1 MIKDLCCACCT
12 TWGGFSSRLVSP
24 CTCSSRTVP
33 WVVDPTWGTSTTFS
47 TTWRFGTQL
56 ETPKICWKDDHSWGN
71 EDHRIPPPFMNTILP
86 APLESPRSFL
96 WSEFVEQLSV
106 SQQAHLWPSQFQPA
120 VSCWSSRLEH
130 RFWLESGVTS
140 LSSEP
145 GPFSQTESNVG
156 VYLCKHRIYQLSY
169 PFSSHPIC
177 TSWLSLIWQ
186 CIEWNKGPQTMKP
199 YSHHPM
205 GHTTCSFTPLA
216 PSRWFQSHS
225 PPPVFPLA
233 PALVHACASAQGCGC
248 ACPQTSE

>member
-1 MIKDLCCACCT
+1 
-12 TWGGFSSRLVSP
+12 
-24 CTCSSRTVP
+24 
-33 WVVDPTWGTSTTFS
+33 
-47 TTWRFGTQL
+47 
-56 ETPKICWKDDHSWGN
+56 
-71 EDHRIPPPFMNTILP
+71 MNTILP

-145 GPFSQTESNVG
+145 GPFSPTESNVG

-169 PFSSHPIC
+169 PFSSRPVC
-177 TSWLSLIWQ
+177 TSLSLIWL

-199 YSHHPM
+199 QPVTASPHKTHQPVASP
-205 GHTTCSFTPLA
+205 HFA
-216 PSRWFQSHS
+216 PSRSFQSHS

-233 PALVHACASAQGCGC
+233 PALVRACASAQGCGC
-248 ACPQTSE
+248 ACPQTSDKFSRKMKRILSS